1 MAEATGNLNSVAR
14 GLTCF
19 PVPLIC
25 NTKMTEVN
33 FTAHRKTDSGDVT
46 FPHKHRDKVVDAV
59 SDIASRNAAFLP

>member
-1 MAEATGNLNSVAR
+1 
-14 GLTCF
+14 
-19 PVPLIC
+19 
-25 NTKMTEVN
+25 MTEVN